1 MYWALLFVAILL
13 EIAGTVCTKLA
24 DGFSRLLPSIG
35 IMVFYL
41 LSLALFTLTVKKID
55 VAVGYAIWSG
65 VGTAAIAVIG
75 FTYFK
80 ETYTPLKGLFIALI
94 MIGTVGLQLSGGEH

>member
-41 LSLALFTLTVKKID
+41 LSLALL
-55 VAVGYAIWSG
+55 AG
-65 VGTAAIAVIG
+65 AVINSLR
-75 FTYFK
+75 F
-80 ETYTPLKGLFIALI
+80 ELHEHLPADH
-94 MIGTVGLQLSGGEH
+94 VGDHTI